1 MTSCGIGKKDIKP
14 QKHEGTEIRK
24 IAMEQIINIHI
35 EKLPK
40 GLYLARQMI
49 YKGLLRKGGQ
59 YGRR

>member
-1 MTSCGIGKKDIKP
+1 MTSCDIGKKDIKP
-14 QKHEGTEIRK
+14 QRYEGTEIRK

-49 YKGLLRKGGQ
+49 YRGLLRKAVQHGKL
-59 YGRR
+59 